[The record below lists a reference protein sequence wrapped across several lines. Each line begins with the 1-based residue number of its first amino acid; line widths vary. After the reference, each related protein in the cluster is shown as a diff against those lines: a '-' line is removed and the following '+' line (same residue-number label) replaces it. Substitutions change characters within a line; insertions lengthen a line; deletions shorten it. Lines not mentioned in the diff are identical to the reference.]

1 MSQSLNI
8 KLDYRFDLNGFFDN
22 PDARSSLEK
31 AAETWENLI
40 QEDLPAIP
48 EGIEFGVLNPSN
60 GERTPVNLSD
70 SIDDLLIFV
79 GAEATPFGGNP
90 SLPHSRICSCRFC
103 CPPPTKAKKSASPP
117 SAEIEISP
125 LAQATFTGTNIDG
138 TIFQNRIN
146 GSNFT
151 PWAGSISFN
160 DSPTF
165 SDGSTAE
172 WFFDTTPETEESIP
186 NNAVDFFSTALHEIG
201 HVLGI
206 GTASIFQDIGRGGNF
221 DGENTL
227 NVTEQMGVPLT
238 SDLSHIDPNF
248 TDNGENPLMEPVVSG
263 RTFPTEAELA
273 MLADIGW
280 EIDGFTPQGEI
291 PPLATND
298 NDTIRGTIL
307 SDVIRGLD
315 GNDTIR
321 SNRGNDFVFGGK
333 GDDELFG
340 EEGNDHL
347 SGEDGEDELFGEE
360 GNDYLLGRRGVDL
373 LIGEEGRDVLLG
385 GEDND
390 QLQGETEND
399 VLFGEEGEDV
409 LFAGI
414 GDDWLDSGTG
424 DDELQGGEGNDR
436 LIGGG
441 GNDSLFGQEGI
452 DRFIFHLGNGKDRIN
467 DFDVSNE
474 VIEIDPE
481 FGFTAEEILAAI
493 TKPFSNVSRLNLSP
507 EDQVDVFHESTTG
520 TPLTLENIEIIDSS
534 EAIQIGSLED
544 NILNL
549 TGEATIA
556 LSGTGDDLM
565 NFSAFSGNSTRHRLY
580 GGEGDDIIFAN
591 QGDRL
596 FGGSGNDFLNASLG
610 NGNNRL
616 YGGEG
621 NDRLVGGN
629 NDTLIGGKGEDWLQ
643 AGVENRLF
651 GGEGRDRFVLESE
664 TEATGESVIADFNPE
679 IDLMILTNLSP
690 QDLSLVQDDQDTLLT
705 TTDTTLARLLN
716 LESDQI
722 GESNLIFDN

>member
-1 MSQSLNI
+1 MMSQSFEI
-8 KLDYRFDLNGFFDN
+8 KFDYRFDDNGFFDD
-22 PDARSSLEK
+22 PDARSTLEK

-40 QEDLPAIP
+40 QEDLPDIP
-48 EGIEFGVLNPSN
+48 TGVEFGALNPSN
-60 GERTPVNLSD
+60 GDRTTINLSD

-103 CPPPTKAKKSASPP
+103 CPPPAKAKKSASPP
-117 SAEIEISP
+117 AAEIEVSP
-125 LAQATFTGTNIDG
+125 LAQATFTGTNIAG
-138 TIFQNRIN
+138 TKFQNRIN
-146 GSNFT
+146 GSDFT

-165 SDGSTAE
+165 SDGSPAE

-201 HVLGI
+201 HILGI
-206 GTASIFQDIGRGGNF
+206 GTASIFQEIGRGGNF

-227 NVTEQMGVPLT
+227 NVTENGVPLT

-291 PPLATND
+291 PPLATTGD
-298 NDTIRGTIL
+298 DTIRGTIL
-307 SDVIRGLD
+307 SDVISGLD
-315 GNDTIR
+315 GNDRIR
-321 SNRGNDFVFGGK
+321 SNTGNDFVFGGK
-333 GDDELFG
+333 GDDELLG

-347 SGEDGEDELFGEE
+347 SGEAGNDELFGEE
-360 GNDYLLGRRGVDL
+360 GNDYLLGGKGADFL
-373 LIGEEGRDVLLG
+373 TGEEGRDVLLG
-385 GEDND
+385 GEEND
-390 QLQGETEND
+390 QLQGENEND
-399 VLFGEEGEDV
+399 VLFGEEGEDT
-409 LFAGI
+409 LFSGM
-414 GDDWLDSGTG
+414 GDDWLAGGKG
-424 DDELQGGEGNDR
+424 DDELQGGEGNDV
-436 LIGGG
+436 LISGA

-452 DRFIFHLGNGKDRIN
+452 DRFVFHPENGEDRIN
-467 DFDVSNE
+467 DFDVVNE
-474 VIEIDPE
+474 VIEIDSA
-481 FGFTAEEILAAI
+481 FGFTPEEVLAAI
-493 TKPFSNVSRLNLSP
+493 TKPFSNVSRLNLST

-520 TPLTLENIEIIDSS
+520 TPLTLDNIRIIGSS
-534 EAIQIGSLED
+534 QAIQFGSLGD
-544 NILNL
+544 DTLNI
-549 TGEATIA
+549 TGEASIA

-591 QGDRL
+591 EGNRL
-596 FGGSGNDFLNASLG
+596 FGGTGNDFLNASLG

-629 NDTLIGGKGEDWLQ
+629 NDTLIAGKGDDWLQ

-651 GGEGRDRFVLESE
+651 GGEGRDQFVLQSE
-664 TEATGESVIADFNPE
+664 TESIVADFNSE
-679 IDLMILTNLSP
+679 VDLITFTDLSS
-690 QDLSLVQDDQDTLLT
+690 QDLSLVQDDRDTILT
-705 TTDTTLARLLN
+705 TNETTIARLLN
-716 LESDQI
+716 VESDQI
-722 GESNLIFDN
+722 GESSLIFSNSY